1 MVDIGGDS
9 LYEVRPTKK
18 QKPKRLTWDDVPP
31 KVLRAIFSKWEMIL
45 QRRTWTDDC
54 WSVCSLC
61 HFVRQNCEICPA
73 GRGSW
78 CKGYGESS
86 RLSIFHYRHHRRQ
99 SSWLKAVGAFVAM
112 MRDII
117 SRREKI

>member
-45 QRRTWTDDC
+45 
-54 WSVCSLC
+54 
-61 HFVRQNCEICPA
+61 
-73 GRGSW
+73 
-78 CKGYGESS
+78 
-86 RLSIFHYRHHRRQ
+86 
-99 SSWLKAVGAFVAM
+99 
-112 MRDII
+112 
-117 SRREKI
+117 